1 MKAKIMVVAALVML
15 PLLGFGQKFAFV
27 DTEYILNKI
36 ASYKSAREQVDKLS
50 KQYQSEV
57 EQGYADVEKMVKD
70 YQSEQVLLTPE
81 MRQKKQQQILD
92 AEKKVKDLQEKYFGR
107 EGALQKKQEELIKP
121 IQDQV
126 YQAVKDVATEGGYA
140 AIIDVAA
147 SGAVLYSSPR
157 YDKSDEV
164 LKRMG
169 Y

>member
-57 EQGYADVEKMVKD
+57 EQGYADVEKM
-70 YQSEQVLLTPE
+70 
-81 MRQKKQQQILD
+81 
-92 AEKKVKDLQEKYFGR
+92 VKDLQEKYFGR